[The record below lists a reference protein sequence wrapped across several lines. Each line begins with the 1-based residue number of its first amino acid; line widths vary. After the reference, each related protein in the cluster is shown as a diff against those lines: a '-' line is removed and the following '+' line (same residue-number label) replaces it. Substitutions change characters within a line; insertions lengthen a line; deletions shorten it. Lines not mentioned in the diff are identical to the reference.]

1 VKKKKITSKKIRF
14 YLMAQFDII
23 IIFPLFWALILVLVL
38 NYWLIIEILLPRF
51 SGLLKFRKKILKIKK
66 LRVPSLSEI
75 STY

>member
-1 VKKKKITSKKIRF
+1 
-14 YLMAQFDII
+14 MAQFDII

-51 SGLLKFRKKILKIKK
+51 CGLLKFRKKILQIKK
-66 LRVPSLSEI
+66 LKIPQLSDI

>member
-1 VKKKKITSKKIRF
+1 
-14 YLMAQFDII
+14 MAQFDII

-51 SGLLKFRKKILKIKK
+51 CGLLKFRKKILKTKK
-66 LRVPSLSEI
+66 LRISSLSEI

>member
-1 VKKKKITSKKIRF
+1 
-14 YLMAQFDII
+14 MAQFDII

-51 SGLLKFRKKILKIKK
+51 SGLLKFRKKILKTKK
-66 LRVPSLSEI
+66 LRISSLSEI